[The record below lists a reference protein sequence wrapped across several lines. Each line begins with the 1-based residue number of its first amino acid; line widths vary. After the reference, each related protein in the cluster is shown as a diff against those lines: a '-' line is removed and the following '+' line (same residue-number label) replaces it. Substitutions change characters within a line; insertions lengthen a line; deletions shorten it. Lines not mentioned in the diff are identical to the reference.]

1 MRLARN
7 LIIDDYRKRQRTP
20 HDNHADDLADH
31 SYHLHSRSNT
41 VQQEME
47 RRELAGAQVQ
57 AGIDKLSP
65 DLENVR
71 DSFAILKS

>member
-20 HDNHADDLADH
+20 HDNQADDLADH
-31 SYHLHSRSNT
+31 SYHLRSRSNT

-47 RRELAGAQVQ
+47 RRELGQQVQ
-57 AGIDKLSP
+57 AGI
-65 DLENVR
+65 
-71 DSFAILKS
+71 